1 MASAPPI
8 PGVASLDLAPLMNRE
23 FDPTDAGM
31 TPEDYFVLTRCD
43 GRTSFK
49 QICTIAGFPEPQ
61 TMGILA
67 KLREVGAIL
76 LPGEPPPGRRVRMVQ
91 SGPAPTLPT
100 APPHAP
106 PPPARAPTSTISPIA
121 SQDGGSAAAAATTA
135 DSIRRRP
142 TDPPRSK
149 PPTVPP
155 AAAPPAATTDRKRST
170 TSAPPVVAT
179 AGPPQRPVPIPSDVL
194 AEDIDLSEEQK
205 RLIYSKHLNV
215 QQGTLFDVLEVFP
228 DADRKSLKRA
238 YFRLSKDF
246 HPDRFY
252 GKKLGSFQQR
262 LGEIFKAATDA
273 FELLDDDS
281 KREQYL
287 QRLHAGHRTPPGGA
301 TAFDVAAHGSQSR
314 AERAAELF
322 ELACQ
327 HEASGPG
334 GVKQALSEFSAAIQL
349 DPLPRYLRR
358 AAEAC
363 LRASELRSAEEY
375 VKKFAGLSPRDA
387 SAHRMVAKVLRAQG
401 RNQEAIVELE
411 LASRLDPENVHIA
424 AELEE
429 LQKLSGA

>member
-1 MASAPPI
+1 MAAAPPI
-8 PGVASLDLAPLMNRE
+8 PGVASLDLAPLMNRD

-61 TMGILA
+61 TMAILA

-76 LPGEPPPGRRVRMVQ
+76 LPGEPPPGRRVRVNP
-91 SGPAPTLPT
+91 SAPIPM
-100 APPHAP
+100 
-106 PPPARAPTSTISPIA
+106 
-121 SQDGGSAAAAATTA
+121 
-135 DSIRRRP
+135 
-142 TDPPRSK
+142 
-149 PPTVPP
+149 PTVPP
-155 AAAPPAATTDRKRST
+155 APTPPSVRPRASATLPPRVVPPTQPPTQPSAARQPASPTTAPPA
-170 TSAPPVVAT
+170 
-179 AGPPQRPVPIPSDVL
+179 GPPPRQVNVPPEVL
-194 AEDIDLSEEQK
+194 AEAADLSEEQK
-205 RLIYSKHLNV
+205 RLIYSKHALMR
-215 QQGTLFDVLEVFP
+215 QGTLFDLLEVFP
-228 DADRKSLKRA
+228 DADRKALKRA
-238 YFRLSKDF
+238 YFKISKDF

-262 LGEIFKAATDA
+262 LAEIFKAATDA
-273 FELLDDDS
+273 FELLDDDG

-287 QRLHAGHRTPPGGA
+287 LRLRAGHRTPPGGA
-301 TAFDVAAHGSQSR
+301 MPDPAGNSNGPQSR
-314 AERAAELF
+314 SERAAELF
-322 ELACQ
+322 EQACQ
-327 HEASGPG
+327 HEASGD
-334 GVKQALSEFSAAIQL
+334 VARALREFSAAIQL

-358 AAEAC
+358 AVEAC

-401 RNQEAIVELE
+401 RNQEAITELE

-429 LQKLSGA
+429 LQKLNGA